1 LLSHAAWR
9 SSGGIFGRIAQ
20 LVEQLTLNQRVK
32 GSSPFAPTNKHK
44 YISNLFDVAPD
55 AATALFECPH
65 HVRKRAVLAS
75 HLVRWVF
82 HATAAVC

>member
-1 LLSHAAWR
+1 MLL
-9 SSGGIFGRIAQ
+9 
-20 LVEQLTLNQRVK
+20 LVWPDPEHLEPLTLNQRVK

-55 AATALFECPH
+55 AATTLFECPH
-65 HVRKRAVLAS
+65 HVRNERSWKAS

-82 HATAAVC
+82 HATSAVC